1 MESLFNEIQIGGGAT
16 ILLPK
21 DIKSSGDISGIAIQM
36 TQSRDIET
44 ALQGVTEWQNV
55 ANKMMRLFKE
65 GIGKELVN
73 SGEDNTAY
81 TRFIKLPVYSKFRIW
96 RPFSESE
103 YNQMLATL
111 KGAGLLSVRTGIE
124 LNTASAPDELA
135 RVNTE
140 EEIKFQTELR
150 HTEETKK
157 MEAKFANDNATTITN
172 KKE

>member
-1 MESLFNEIQIGGGAT
+1 
-16 ILLPK
+16 
-21 DIKSSGDISGIAIQM
+21 M

-44 ALQGVTEWQNV
+44 ALQGVTDWQNV

-73 SGEDNTAY
+73 SGEDSTAY
-81 TRFIKLPVYSKFRIW
+81 TRFMKLPVYSKFRIW
-96 RPFSESE
+96 KPFSESE

-124 LNTASAPDELA
+124 RNTESAPDELA

-157 MEAKFANDNATTITN
+157 MEAKFANNNATTINN

>member
-1 MESLFNEIQIGGGAT
+1 M
-16 ILLPK
+16 
-21 DIKSSGDISGIAIQM
+21 
-36 TQSRDIET
+36 
-44 ALQGVTEWQNV
+44 
-55 ANKMMRLFKE
+55 
-65 GIGKELVN
+65 
-73 SGEDNTAY
+73 
-81 TRFIKLPVYSKFRIW
+81 KLPIYSKFRIW

-157 MEAKFANDNATTITN
+157 MDAKFANNNTTTITN